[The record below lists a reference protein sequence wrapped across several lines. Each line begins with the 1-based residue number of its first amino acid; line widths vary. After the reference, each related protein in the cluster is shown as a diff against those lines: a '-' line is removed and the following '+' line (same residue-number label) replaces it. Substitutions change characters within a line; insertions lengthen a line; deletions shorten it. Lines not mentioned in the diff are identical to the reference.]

1 MYYTKMLHRMTSARA
16 NADYSV
22 AIAWDDGSTSQ
33 VGFADIVGRGVC
45 AAMADASYFV
55 SRVSIADGGYALA
68 WPDDVEF
75 SADSLWYKSHP
86 DDARRDF
93 EAAE

>member
-1 MYYTKMLHRMTSARA
+1 MLHRMTSARA
-16 NADYSV
+16 NPDYSV
-22 AIAWDDGSTSQ
+22 EITWDDGSTSR
-33 VGFADIVGRGVC
+33 VSFADLVGRGVC
-45 AAMADASYFV
+45 SAMGDADYFAG
-55 SRVSIADGGYALA
+55 RMAIGDEGYALV

-75 SADSLWYKSHP
+75 GADSLWYKTHP